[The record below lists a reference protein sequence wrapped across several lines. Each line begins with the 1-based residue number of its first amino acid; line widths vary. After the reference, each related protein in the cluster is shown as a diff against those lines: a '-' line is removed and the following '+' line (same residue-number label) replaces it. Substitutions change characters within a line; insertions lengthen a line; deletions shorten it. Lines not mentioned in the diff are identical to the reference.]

1 MTHMTKEQRNALKKL
16 FNRDRPEQ
24 EYPCIAYYE
33 PRSYLRFRRTV
44 EPGPGCAMV
53 PWAGIWYGIEPDGY
67 THT

>member
-1 MTHMTKEQRNALKKL
+1 MVSLTTEQRKALKSL
-16 FNRDRPEQ
+16 FDRDRPKQ

-44 EPGPGCAMV
+44 APGPGCAMV
-53 PWAGIWYGIEPDGY
+53 PRAGIWYGIEPDGY